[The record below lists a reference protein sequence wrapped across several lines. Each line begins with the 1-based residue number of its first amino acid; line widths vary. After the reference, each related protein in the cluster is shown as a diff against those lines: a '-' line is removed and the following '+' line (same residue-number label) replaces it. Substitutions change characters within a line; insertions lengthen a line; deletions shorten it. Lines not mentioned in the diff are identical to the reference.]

1 MDILILIGLIAVG
14 GWGLG
19 VAGFF
24 RAGRALAEVRELR
37 AMLATAPSQPSVP
50 FEEGTPWAPPA
61 AEAFA
66 PPTAQPSPSP
76 ADAPP
81 DTAAPA
87 AAEPVLARQSTRD
100 LEAVLTTRW
109 GVWLGAAA
117 LLLAGIFLVRYA
129 AEQGLLGP
137 GARCAF
143 AALLGIAL
151 LAGAEWLQRHDGP
164 ALAGPLGRDQAPAGL
179 AAGGTAVL
187 FAACYGAGPFYDLL
201 PASLAFAAMAATSFV
216 GLAAALRF
224 GQLTAAIG
232 VAGAFA
238 TPALVA
244 TDAPSLPGLFAYLL
258 VVSAAALLVVR
269 HTAWTWL
276 GWATAIAGAVWLV
289 VAATPGAPDQW
300 AAAAFVPCA
309 VALHLFLLPAAALDH
324 PIGRRLSWA
333 PFVVLA
339 AAGLLLEAQVPGS
352 APRLGLFLLAPI
364 AVGKGIIE
372 PRLDRLPWIAA
383 LVGLLALL
391 LWELPEWAPTG
402 EAITIGGVVQA
413 ILPGAWAPEAI
424 RPLIAAAALFAA
436 FHAAVGLWLERR
448 APHPE
453 RWAALIAA
461 LPVLTLGVA
470 YAQIEQFQTATDWA
484 AVALALTAGLSGAA
498 ALAAR
503 ESARQRAGIHAAGA
517 VAALALG
524 AAMLLQ
530 DHWLTL
536 AIALFLPPLARIE
549 ARADLPAL
557 RKVALAAAGLVLV
570 RLLLNWYVVDY
581 DFGETR
587 LANGLLAA
595 YALPAAAFAFA
606 AWLFRRRGDDLLVA
620 TLEAGAVAFMACFVA
635 LEIRHWFGGGQLEG
649 PFSFTECALHLLTL
663 AVQATAYLHL
673 ARRTG
678 RPVLHWAWRI
688 LGSIALAYGWV
699 LLLANPAWIDASAG
713 AASLFAAY
721 LVPGALAVHA
731 SRRASGRAVQR
742 ALAAY
747 ALVAGFAWITLQI
760 RDLFHPGLLSLDLVP
775 IEDAELWAW
784 SGGWLAYGIGLMA
797 LGIRADLPAL
807 RLTALGVVGLAS
819 AKVFLID
826 MAGLEGLWRVL
837 SFLGLGLTLI
847 GLGSV
852 HRRFVRPAKPAE

>member
-300 AAAAFVPCA
+300 AA
-309 VALHLFLLPAAALDH
+309 
-324 PIGRRLSWA
+324 GW
-333 PFVVLA
+333 
-339 AAGLLLEAQVPGS
+339 G
-352 APRLGLFLLAPI
+352 
-364 AVGKGIIE
+364 
-372 PRLDRLPWIAA
+372 
-383 LVGLLALL
+383 
-391 LWELPEWAPTG
+391 
-402 EAITIGGVVQA
+402 
-413 ILPGAWAPEAI
+413 
-424 RPLIAAAALFAA
+424 
-436 FHAAVGLWLERR
+436 
-448 APHPE
+448 
-453 RWAALIAA
+453 
-461 LPVLTLGVA
+461 
-470 YAQIEQFQTATDWA
+470 
-484 AVALALTAGLSGAA
+484 
-498 ALAAR
+498 
-503 ESARQRAGIHAAGA
+503 ARQRRSPTG
-517 VAALALG
+517 G
-524 AAMLLQ
+524 AAKGM
-530 DHWLTL
+530 
-536 AIALFLPPLARIE
+536 PL
-549 ARADLPAL
+549 
-557 RKVALAAAGLVLV
+557 
-570 RLLLNWYVVDY
+570 
-581 DFGETR
+581 
-587 LANGLLAA
+587 
-595 YALPAAAFAFA
+595 
-606 AWLFRRRGDDLLVA
+606 
-620 TLEAGAVAFMACFVA
+620 
-635 LEIRHWFGGGQLEG
+635 
-649 PFSFTECALHLLTL
+649 
-663 AVQATAYLHL
+663 
-673 ARRTG
+673 
-678 RPVLHWAWRI
+678 
-688 LGSIALAYGWV
+688 
-699 LLLANPAWIDASAG
+699 
-713 AASLFAAY
+713 
-721 LVPGALAVHA
+721 
-731 SRRASGRAVQR
+731 
-742 ALAAY
+742 
-747 ALVAGFAWITLQI
+747 
-760 RDLFHPGLLSLDLVP
+760 
-775 IEDAELWAW
+775 
-784 SGGWLAYGIGLMA
+784 
-797 LGIRADLPAL
+797 
-807 RLTALGVVGLAS
+807 
-819 AKVFLID
+819 
-826 MAGLEGLWRVL
+826 
-837 SFLGLGLTLI
+837 
-847 GLGSV
+847 
-852 HRRFVRPAKPAE
+852 